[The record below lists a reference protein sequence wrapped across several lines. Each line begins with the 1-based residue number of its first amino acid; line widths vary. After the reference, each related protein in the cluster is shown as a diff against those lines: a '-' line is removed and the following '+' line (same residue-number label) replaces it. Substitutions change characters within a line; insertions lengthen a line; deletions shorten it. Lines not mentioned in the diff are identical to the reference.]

1 QQIAML
7 CKNFLEVLQEFLSGE
22 RVLVFVSLDPEGICA
37 WKILQ
42 SLFKCQH
49 TMYTLLPVANYLDVK
64 DSFRDNCEG
73 VSFGVLVNCGATIDI
88 WETLQPPA
96 DFQFYVIDSHRPF
109 HISNFYNQQQVHL
122 LVSEGEEVTVPAY
135 GVVFR
140 DSDDENSDAEDAD
153 EDADP
158 DAATAA
164 LSAAERRRARREW
177 RSRRERALLEHEQFT
192 YHGPTSS
199 LLLLEQAFRTSRPS
213 LSALWCAIVGHTW
226 QLLSGRLDWDAYFE
240 AVCGLQAHVTSWRN
254 ASSAASASAT
264 TLESQLQE
272 TISSPAELQFSRC
285 LNLWLLRHW
294 SLEDCMRCSPHTAC
308 ALQLFG
314 SRGRQ
319 RLLQFLADAGIAQRE
334 ARQPFDCMSLQLQNG
349 LENSFSRLAGK
360 FKLDPERLFLPTF
373 TAKAAFRPA
382 LVATDCAL
390 LCACH
395 LTRGDFCAAIDCVT
409 IECSEGVCRDLG
421 LVRDWLSGQTEQV
434 QALLDQGSVVNLGPF
449 LFVSLPEQAG
459 PAALHL
465 LASLAQR
472 GFVSLGKMRRAGQ
485 LPLLATCQLPGS
497 GVAPEFSTVFLGLPP
512 VGAEDCRNV
521 FRAAM
526 LEAARGCR
534 ALGEAEFDGHAV
546 RLHREDARKFCDALV
561 NIMS

>member
-1 QQIAML
+1 SQ
-7 CKNFLEVLQEFLSGE
+7 
-22 RVLVFVSLDPEGICA
+22 
-37 WKILQ
+37 
-42 SLFKCQH
+42 
-49 TMYTLLPVANYLDVK
+49 
-64 DSFRDNCEG
+64 
-73 VSFGVLVNCGATIDI
+73 FGVLVNCGATIDI

-164 LSAAERRRARREW
+164 LSAAERRGAPARVAQPQ
-177 RSRRERALLEHEQFT
+177 ERALLEHEQFT

-319 RLLQFLADAGIAQRE
+319 RLLQFLADAGIAPERGP
-334 ARQPFDCMSLQLQNG
+334 AAVRLHLQNG

-421 LVRDWLSGQTEQV
+421 LVRDWLSGQV
-434 QALLDQGSVVNLGPF
+434 DRAGAGAAGPGSVVNLGPF
-449 LFVSLPEQAG
+449 LFVSLPEAG
-459 PAALHL
+459 GRLRCTCWPAGAAGLRQPRQDAAGRPGCPCWPP
-465 LASLAQR
+465 ASCRVRR
-472 GFVSLGKMRRAGQ
+472 G
-485 LPLLATCQLPGS
+485 
-497 GVAPEFSTVFLGLPP
+497 PEFSTVFLGLPP

-546 RLHREDARKFCDALV
+546 RAAPRGRQEFCRRAYRTPSGRCGRRSEPLQCPAASPGRELSAPAGVADSATPPPQPGPEQPEKPAVQGLGFEP
-561 NIMS
+561 